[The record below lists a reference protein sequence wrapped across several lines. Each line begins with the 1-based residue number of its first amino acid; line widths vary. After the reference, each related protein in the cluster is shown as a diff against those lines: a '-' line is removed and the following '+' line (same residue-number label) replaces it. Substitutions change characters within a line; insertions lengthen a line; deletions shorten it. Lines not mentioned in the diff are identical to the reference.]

1 MKVLC
6 ILLLA
11 ANVLYIGWRMNQQL
25 YGPAAS
31 SQAEAPAP
39 PLPADVPALALL
51 SELAEPPA
59 ERGAETAGA
68 PATGDIPPAAGA
80 VSPPMAD
87 SAAPPEPATP
97 TTPAADAAASTAAL
111 DPTPAAPT
119 PGEAA
124 EAAPQPV
131 AAAPAPA
138 AVEEP
143 GEETGSEPA
152 APVELAC
159 ATIGP
164 YRTRE
169 DMRAAIT
176 ELTPLTH
183 QTASRTQASGEA
195 RLYTVFLEPA
205 ESEAEAQA
213 RIGELESKGITDYF
227 LIRRGEMRNAIQVGT
242 FRSQESVAKRLAEL
256 ERTGYKAV
264 VVPKS
269 GGREQYW
276 LDVAYDANRESLS
289 SLKAHAGS
297 GVKVSKSDCP

>member
-25 YGPAAS
+25 YGPASS
-31 SQAEAPAP
+31 SQAQAPAT
-39 PLPADVPALALL
+39 PLPADVPALTLL

-59 ERGAETAGA
+59 ERGAETGEVA
-68 PATGDIPPAAGA
+68 ATGDIPPAAGA
-80 VSPPMAD
+80 VSPPLAD
-87 SAAPPEPATP
+87 SAAPPEPPTATP
-97 TTPAADAAASTAAL
+97 PATESAAAAPAAGQA
-111 DPTPAAPT
+111 PAAPT
-119 PGEAA
+119 PG
-124 EAAPQPV
+124 AAPEQT
-131 AAAPAPA
+131 AAAPSPA
-138 AVEEP
+138 AVEAP

-159 ATIGP
+159 AAIGP
-164 YRTRE
+164 YRSRE
-169 DMRAAIT
+169 DMRAAIN

-183 QTASRTQASGEA
+183 QTASRTEASGEA

-269 GGREQYW
+269 GGRDQYW
-276 LDVAYDANRESLS
+276 IDVAYDANRESLD

-297 GVKVSKSDCP
+297 GVKVRKSDCP

>member
-6 ILLLA
+6 IVLLA

-25 YGPAAS
+25 YGPASS
-31 SQAEAPAP
+31 SQAEVPAP
-39 PLPADVPALALL
+39 PLPVHVPALTLL

-59 ERGAETAGA
+59 ERGAETGGVA
-68 PATGDIPPAAGA
+68 ATGEIPPAAGA
-80 VSPPMAD
+80 VSPPLAD
-87 SAAPPEPATP
+87 SAPPPEPATP
-97 TTPAADAAASTAAL
+97 TPPAAESVAAAPAADQ
-111 DPTPAAPT
+111 TPAAPT
-119 PGEAA
+119 PEEAA
-124 EAAPQPV
+124 EAAPEQT
-131 AAAPAPA
+131 AAVPTPA
-138 AVEEP
+138 AVEAPE
-143 GEETGSEPA
+143 EETGAEPA

-164 YRTRE
+164 YRSRE
-169 DMRAAIT
+169 DMRAAIK

-183 QTASRTQASGEA
+183 QTASRTQASAEA

-276 LDVAYDANRESLS
+276 IDVAYDANRESLS

-297 GVKVSKSDCP
+297 GVKVSRSDCP